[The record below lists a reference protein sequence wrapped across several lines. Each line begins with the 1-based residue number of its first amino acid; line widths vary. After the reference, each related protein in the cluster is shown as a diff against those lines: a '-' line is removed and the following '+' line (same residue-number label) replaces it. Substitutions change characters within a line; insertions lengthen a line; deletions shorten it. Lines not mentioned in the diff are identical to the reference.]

1 MRNWQQ
7 LVTVS
12 GKRKSWDLSLQT
24 LAVCHKPLQWWQY
37 LAITWLLPI
46 WVKAAFY
53 YIICYK
59 NVLFPS
65 TCSMLTRK
73 SGAISL
79 RISDLVSC
87 ESVMRSVRHFVGV
100 SHNSYPTFTPSKL
113 VVKNLKWGFC
123 SFLLGPLSRHL
134 NFLSPSW
141 PSLY

>member
-1 MRNWQQ
+1 MRKGQQ

-24 LAVCHKPLQWWQY
+24 LAVCHDPLQWGQY

-73 SGAISL
+73 SGAVSF
-79 RISDLVSC
+79 RIADLVSC

-100 SHNSYPTFTPSKL
+100 SQNSSPTFTPSKL

-123 SFLLGPLSRHL
+123 SFTLELLPVHINYRYPLWWSVT
-134 NFLSPSW
+134 
-141 PSLY
+141 